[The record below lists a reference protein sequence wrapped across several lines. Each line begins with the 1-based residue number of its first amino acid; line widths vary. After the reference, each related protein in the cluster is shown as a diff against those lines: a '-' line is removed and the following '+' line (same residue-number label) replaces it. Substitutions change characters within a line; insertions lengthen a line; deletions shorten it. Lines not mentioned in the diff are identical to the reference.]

1 MLIQESEKLL
11 CQEMYAGKKG
21 IVSWT
26 LDKTRLLENFTNK
39 TVTRLSILKKNENN
53 TGNERAVGSRV

>member
-11 CQEMYAGKKG
+11 CKKG
-21 IVSWT
+21 TVSWT
-26 LDKTRLLENFTNK
+26 LDKTRLLENVSNK
-39 TVTRLSILKKNENN
+39 TVTRLSIFKKNENN